1 MFETFRKAIQDLGK
15 FSENEYDQL
24 LSHLKAT
31 TFQKDYFLLREGK
44 ICQSI
49 YFLHQGSFRHYYTTE
64 SGDEITMN
72 LFVENDWVLDY
83 KSFTSQ
89 KPSTSI
95 IQAAENSEV
104 LELSVYDLHKLM
116 KISDSFFQIAKIF
129 QYAIDQQEINTQ
141 KISPKKK
148 YADLLI
154 NKPKIIQKFPLKYI
168 ASYLAI
174 TPETL
179 SRVRRTISSFI
190 I

>member
-15 FSENEYDQL
+15 FSENECEL
-24 LSHLKAT
+24 LFSHLKAI
-31 TFQKDYFLLREGK
+31 TFQKDYFLLKEGK

-49 YFLHQGSFRHYYTTE
+49 YFVHQGGFRHYHITNTGE
-64 SGDEITMN
+64 EITLN

-83 KSFTSQ
+83 KSFTAQ

-116 KISDSFFQIAKIF
+116 KTSDSFFQIAKVF
-129 QYAIDQQEINTQ
+129 QYAIEQQEYKSQ
-141 KISPKKK
+141 KVSPKEK
-148 YADLLI
+148 YTDLLT
-154 NKPKIIQKFPLKYI
+154 NKPQIIQKFPLKYI
-168 ASYLAI
+168 ASYLHI

-179 SRVRRTISSFI
+179 SRVRRNISSFI